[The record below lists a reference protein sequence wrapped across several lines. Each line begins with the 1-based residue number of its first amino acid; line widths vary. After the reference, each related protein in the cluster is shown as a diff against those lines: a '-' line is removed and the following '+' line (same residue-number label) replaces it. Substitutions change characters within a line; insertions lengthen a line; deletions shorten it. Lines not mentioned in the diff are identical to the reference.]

1 MQEKQEEQS
10 IKEKFGSA
18 NRLYKDRVFKYI
30 FGTPEN
36 RQWTLSLYN
45 ALNGTSYDNP
55 DDIEINTIED
65 VLYMGMKN
73 DVSFIFRSIL
83 EMNLYEQQSTFNPNT
98 PVRFLIYAGMLF
110 AAYIE
115 AATDFNIYSSRL
127 QKLPVPKCICF
138 YNGTDEQEDI
148 KVLKLS
154 DAFPKGAKADI
165 EVTVTMININ
175 HGHNEDIMKNCRP
188 LYEYSWLV
196 EEIRQNSRIAANVGE
211 AVDKALDSMPDDFV
225 IKEFLMKNRAE
236 VKHMC
241 ITEYDEERV
250 FNALR
255 KEEREIGREEGMAK
269 GIEKGIEK
277 GMAKGIEKGVAKGT
291 LLTLAGLIKDGILSI
306 ADAAGRADMSV
317 EEFKHRIAELNI

>member
-1 MQEKQEEQS
+1 MQEKQDKQKKQASEN
-10 IKEKFGSA
+10 IKESFGET

-30 FGTPEN
+30 FGNPQKK
-36 RQWTLSLYN
+36 QWTLSLYN

-83 EMNLYEQQSTFNPNT
+83 EMDMYEQQSSFNPNT

-115 AATDFNIYSSRL
+115 MTENFNIYSSRL
-127 QKLPVPKCICF
+127 QKLPAPKCICF
-138 YNGTDEQEDI
+138 YNGTKTQEDRKI
-148 KVLKLS
+148 LKLS
-154 DAFPKGAKADI
+154 DAFPEGANADI

-175 HGHNEDIMKNCRP
+175 HGHNEEIMKKCKP
-188 LYEYSWLV
+188 LSEYSWLV
-196 EEIRQNSRIAANVGE
+196 AEIRRYGRISANIGE
-211 AVDKALDSMPDDFV
+211 AVDKTLDSMPDDFV
-225 IKEFLMKNRAE
+225 IKEFLIKNRAE

-241 ITEYDEERV
+241 ITEYDEEKV
-250 FNALR
+250 FDALR
-255 KEEREIGREEGMAK
+255 REEREIGREEGR
-269 GIEKGIEK
+269 EE
-277 GMAKGIEKGVAKGT
+277 GMAKGA

-306 ADAAGRADMSV
+306 TDAAKRADMSV
-317 EEFKHRIAELNI
+317 EEFRHRIAELNV